1 MTKPELIEQLNEV
14 TVYDVEKTILAFIDG
29 QKRRSR
35 PEEME
40 RFYFTLNRLLPS
52 EPPAEEPH
60 TPEPKGEV

>member
-1 MTKPELIEQLNEV
+1 MTKHELIEQLNEV
-14 TVYDVEKTILAFIDG
+14 TVYDVEKTLLAFLDS

-40 RFYFTLNRLLPS
+40 RFYFTLNQLLPS
-52 EPPAEEPH
+52 EAPTEEH